1 MNVSE
6 ADWCFLVNKFVVSA
20 SGLPD
25 NRSSTMTLHYTTVHF
40 LWQSTVTVTQ
50 LTREGLDVD
59 DLGQG
64 NVIIHVLA
72 ICRLAEEQPVLAEH
86 QEPLLPLHLLAARAD
101 NLPLKHAL
109 VLAAW
114 PWLWNALADIVIKF
128 AGIVIKCLVA
138 SFGPLAMNDHCCRH
152 RSERHSLPFREAKH
166 GEAKKNRQVTS

>member
-1 MNVSE
+1 MRPTG
-6 ADWCFLVNKFVVSA
+6 ACGDFLVNKFVVSA

-114 PWLWNALADIVIKF
+114 PWLWNALADIIIKF

-152 RSERHSLPFREAKH
+152 GSERLALPF
-166 GEAKKNRQVTS
+166 GEAKIQNRSGKKQAR

>member
-25 NRSSTMTLHYTTVHF
+25 NRSSTMTLHYIAVHF

-72 ICRLAEEQPVLAEH
+72 I
-86 QEPLLPLHLLAARAD
+86 
-101 NLPLKHAL
+101 
-109 VLAAW
+109 
-114 PWLWNALADIVIKF
+114 
-128 AGIVIKCLVA
+128 
-138 SFGPLAMNDHCCRH
+138 
-152 RSERHSLPFREAKH
+152 
-166 GEAKKNRQVTS
+166 

>member
-1 MNVSE
+1 M
-6 ADWCFLVNKFVVSA
+6 AVNRHCDTPEKASTSA
-20 SGLPD
+20 EDGPIRTD
-25 NRSSTMTLHYTTVHF
+25 
-40 LWQSTVTVTQ
+40 
-50 LTREGLDVD
+50 
-59 DLGQG
+59 
-64 NVIIHVLA
+64 
-72 ICRLAEEQPVLAEH
+72 AEH

-152 RSERHSLPFREAKH
+152 RSERHSLPFFERPPTERQ
-166 GEAKKNRQVTS
+166 KNRQVTS

>member
-1 MNVSE
+1 M
-6 ADWCFLVNKFVVSA
+6 L
-20 SGLPD
+20 SGQQICCIRLGTSGQPIINND
-25 NRSSTMTLHYTTVHF
+25 ITLHYITVHF

-114 PWLWNALADIVIKF
+114 PWLWNALADIIIKF

>member
-1 MNVSE
+1 M
-6 ADWCFLVNKFVVSA
+6 L
-20 SGLPD
+20 SGQQICCIRLGTSGQPIINND
-25 NRSSTMTLHYTTVHF
+25 ITLHYITVHF
-40 LWQSTVTVTQ
+40 LWQATVTVTQ

-114 PWLWNALADIVIKF
+114 PWLWNALADIIIKF

-152 RSERHSLPFREAKH
+152 GSERLALPF
-166 GEAKKNRQVTS
+166 GEAKIQNRSGKKQAR